1 MAGKAGMLASPPGG
15 LGDPYGG
22 GKAAMGG
29 KGGPYGGG
37 KAAAM
42 GSAMPIHHN
51 KGWPSHNPFAKGS
64 M

>member
-37 KAAAM
+37 KAAARLH
-42 GSAMPIHHN
+42 GRY
-51 KGWPSHNPFAKGS
+51 GPSENQSRVGPREV
-64 M
+64 